1 MAVYS
6 RVKMNKARHQQGEIN
21 RKNQEAREKQKE
33 AEKNTKPVSEDE
45 HKKRVELLK
54 KLGLIKE

>member
-21 RKNQEAREKQKE
+21 KKNQEARDKRIEE
-33 AEKNTKPVSEDE
+33 EKNSQPVSEEE

-54 KLGLIKE
+54 QLGLIKG